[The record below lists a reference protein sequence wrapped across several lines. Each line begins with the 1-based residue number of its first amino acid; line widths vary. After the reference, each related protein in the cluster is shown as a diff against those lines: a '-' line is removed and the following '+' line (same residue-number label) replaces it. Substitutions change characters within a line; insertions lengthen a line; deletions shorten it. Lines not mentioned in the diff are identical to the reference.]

1 MKKLIHGGDVY
12 QNPDCIDFSANINPL
27 GPPDSVKTVSYTHL
41 SNRQSDRRSDFQP
54 GIPNAVSET
63 SQDGGRAVGNSGVR
77 ICAGTERIQTGKQ
90 ASGSETSGRD
100 QRVERPD
107 AVSYTHL
114 DVYKRQRQ
122 DFGQG

>member
-1 MKKLIHGGDVY
+1 MDEDTGGADRGWKR
-12 QNPDCIDFSANINPL
+12 NECISHSIDP
-27 GPPDSVKTVSYTHL
+27 GVPYL
-41 SNRQSDRRSDFQP
+41 SNRQSDRGSDFQP

-107 AVSYTHL
+107 ASVGKT
-114 DVYKRQRQ
+114 DGK
-122 DFGQG
+122 DG